1 MSRRGR
7 KEVIK
12 KEEVIEKEIEEV
24 PQQVTQQQ
32 EEEEEKDNIVILSLR
47 RRLRRPNFTEDEE
60 TQIKN
65 DFTKFDVLNEGKIK
79 PSTILLFAEKE
90 GYAETN
96 PFYYQALKNLN
107 SEDNN
112 TNGITVDDFMNAVRR
127 VIKDYN
133 EDFDNWKDIFN
144 RFVDGSKGKKQII
157 DKETMAE
164 TIKNMGFKV
173 NDEDIQE
180 LIGKMDGD
188 LDETKFCDIMR
199 YVETRF
205 QRMQRRK

>member
-7 KEVIK
+7 KEVVVTK
-12 KEEVIEKEIEEV
+12 KEEVKEVVEEV
-24 PQQVTQQQ
+24 PQQSVQ

-47 RRLRRPNFTEDEE
+47 RRLHRPNFTEDEE
-60 TQIKN
+60 TQIRS
-65 DFTKFDVLNEGKIK
+65 DFAKFDVLGEGKIK

-90 GYAETN
+90 GYAEAN

-112 TNGITVDDFMNAVRR
+112 ANGITVEDFMNAVRR

-133 EDFDNWKDIFN
+133 EDFANWKEIFE
-144 RFVDGSKGKKQII
+144 RFVDGKGKKQVI
-157 DKETMAE
+157 DKDVMAE
-164 TIKNMGFKV
+164 TIKSMGFQVK
-173 NDEDIQE
+173 DEDVQE

-205 QRMQRRK
+205 QRVQRRK

>member
-12 KEEVIEKEIEEV
+12 KEEVKEVEEV
-24 PQQVTQQQ
+24 PQQVNQQ

-47 RRLRRPNFTEDEE
+47 RRIRRPNFTEDEE

-65 DFTKFDVLNEGKIK
+65 DFTKFDVLGEGKIK

-112 TNGITVDDFMNAVRR
+112 TNGVTVEDFMNAVKR

-133 EDFDNWKDIFN
+133 EDFDNWKEIFN
-144 RFVDGSKGKKQII
+144 RFVEGKSKKQII
-157 DKETMAE
+157 LQKNIIFF
-164 TIKNMGFKV
+164 TISTGNKNRAMEGTAKMEKSPGFFWGIV
-173 NDEDIQE
+173 A
-180 LIGKMDGD
+180 
-188 LDETKFCDIMR
+188 
-199 YVETRF
+199 
-205 QRMQRRK
+205 

>member
-12 KEEVIEKEIEEV
+12 KEEVKEVEEV
-24 PQQVTQQQ
+24 PQQVNQQ

-47 RRLRRPNFTEDEE
+47 RRIRRPNFTEDEE

-65 DFTKFDVLNEGKIK
+65 DFTKFDVLGEGKIK

-112 TNGITVDDFMNAVRR
+112 TNGVTVEDFMNAVKR

-133 EDFDNWKDIFN
+133 EDFDNWKEIFN
-144 RFVDGSKGKKQII
+144 RFVDGKSKKQII
-157 DKETMAE
+157 DKDIMKE
-164 TIKNMGFKV
+164 TIKSMGFKV